1 MKNQRIKILLVDD
14 EPDALD
20 LMQELLRNVS
30 RSEVV
35 GKATNRLGAIE
46 LMIQKEPDVIF
57 QDIEMHGLSGLDLV
71 DEYRKL
77 HFSGRVVFVTAHSK
91 YAIEAI
97 KKAAYDYL
105 LKPVDLEE
113 LKTLILKLYSDH
125 RADNNAIKKLK
136 IPTRTGY
143 VFIAKEDIV
152 FCEADGNYTHIIKKD
167 ATRITI
173 SAHLGK
179 IEEQLTEANF
189 FRLSRSVIVNLH
201 FIDLVDKG
209 NRECRVKLSSN
220 EYVLHISRKSMG
232 MLEERL

>member
-1 MKNQRIKILLVDD
+1 MKNRPIKLLLVDD
-14 EPDALD
+14 EADALD

-30 RSEVV
+30 SVEVV
-35 GKATNRLGAIE
+35 GKATDRFRAIE

-57 QDIEMHGLSGLDLV
+57 QDIEMQGVSGLDLV
-71 DEYRKL
+71 DEYRKH
-77 HFSGRVVFVTAHSK
+77 HFAGRVVFVTAHSK

-143 VFIAKEDIV
+143 VLIDKEDIAI
-152 FCEADGNYTHIIKKD
+152 CEADGNYTNIIKKD

-173 SAHLGK
+173 TAHLGRV
-179 IEEQLTEANF
+179 EEGLTEPNF
-189 FRLSRSVIVNLH
+189 FRLSRSIIVNLD
-201 FIDLVDKG
+201 FLDSVDKG
-209 NRECRVKLSSN
+209 NRECRVKLLTN
-220 EYVLHISRKSMG
+220 EYVLPMSRKSIG
-232 MLEERL
+232 MLDKRL

>member
-1 MKNQRIKILLVDD
+1 MKKERIKILLVDD
-14 EPDALD
+14 EPDALE
-20 LMQELLRNVS
+20 LMQELLRNTKDV
-30 RSEVV
+30 EVV
-35 GKATNRLGAIE
+35 GKASDRFEAIE

-57 QDIEMHGLSGLDLV
+57 QDIEMQGVSGLQLV
-71 DEYRKL
+71 DEYRKH
-77 HFSGRVVFVTAHSK
+77 HFTGRVVFVTAHSK

-105 LKPVDLEE
+105 LKPVDLDE

-125 RADNNAIKKLK
+125 KPQNNVSKKLK

-143 VFIAKEDIV
+143 VLIAKEDIAI
-152 FCEADGNYTHIIKKD
+152 CEADGNYTHIIKKD

-201 FIDLVDKG
+201 FIDSVDKG

-220 EYVLHISRKSMG
+220 EYVLHISRKSIG
-232 MLEERL
+232 VLEKRL